1 VSTWFGSGTA
11 GKSTNSYNGVAGG
24 YNDLS
29 RKSRKRRRV
38 SWGVIKQRELD
49 RRQIHISV
57 KEKIMMQR
65 YGLMLC
71 TALVAGTTLIVGLA
85 TAADKAAEM
94 IPITSGLQTVQ
105 GDVLK
110 IEGDSY
116 VVKDMTG
123 KEIRLHVD
131 KTTKLEG
138 SFKAG
143 DKIEAQV
150 TEKGHALGITKP
162 LVADAQIPGPQT
174 VKGDVLKM
182 DGEFYIVKDMAGKEI
197 RLHVDKTTELEGSF
211 KAGDQIEARA
221 TEKDHALSIK
231 HAQPPKL

>member
-1 VSTWFGSGTA
+1 
-11 GKSTNSYNGVAGG
+11 
-24 YNDLS
+24 
-29 RKSRKRRRV
+29 
-38 SWGVIKQRELD
+38 
-49 RRQIHISV
+49 
-57 KEKIMMQR
+57 MMQR

-85 TAADKAAEM
+85 TAADKAAE

-131 KTTKLEG
+131 KTT
-138 SFKAG
+138 
-143 DKIEAQV
+143 
-150 TEKGHALGITKP
+150 
-162 LVADAQIPGPQT
+162 
-174 VKGDVLKM
+174 
-182 DGEFYIVKDMAGKEI
+182 
-197 RLHVDKTTELEGSF
+197 ELEGSF

-221 TEKDHALSIK
+221 TDKDHALSIK
-231 HAQPPKL
+231 HVQPPKL

>member
-1 VSTWFGSGTA
+1 M
-11 GKSTNSYNGVAGG
+11 
-24 YNDLS
+24 
-29 RKSRKRRRV
+29 
-38 SWGVIKQRELD
+38 KQRELD

-57 KEKIMMQR
+57 KEKILMQR
-65 YGLMLC
+65 YRLMLC

-85 TAADKAAEM
+85 TAADKAAET

-150 TEKGHALGITKP
+150 TEKGHALSITKP

-182 DGEFYIVKDMAGKEI
+182 DGEFYVVKDVAGKEI

-231 HAQPPKL
+231 HAQPPKM

>member
-1 VSTWFGSGTA
+1 
-11 GKSTNSYNGVAGG
+11 VAGG
-24 YNDLS
+24 YNDLG

>member
-1 VSTWFGSGTA
+1 
-11 GKSTNSYNGVAGG
+11 
-24 YNDLS
+24 
-29 RKSRKRRRV
+29 
-38 SWGVIKQRELD
+38 
-49 RRQIHISV
+49 
-57 KEKIMMQR
+57 
-65 YGLMLC
+65 MLC

-85 TAADKAAEM
+85 TAADKAAEKT
-94 IPITSGLQTVQ
+94 PITPGLQTVQ

-123 KEIRLHVD
+123 KEIPLHVD
-131 KTTKLEG
+131 KTTELEG

-150 TEKGHALGITKP
+150 TEKGHALSITKP

-182 DGEFYIVKDMAGKEI
+182 DGEFYIVTDMAGKEI

-211 KAGDQIEARA
+211 KAGDQIEART

-231 HAQPPKL
+231 HAQPPKM

>member
-1 VSTWFGSGTA
+1 M
-11 GKSTNSYNGVAGG
+11 
-24 YNDLS
+24 
-29 RKSRKRRRV
+29 
-38 SWGVIKQRELD
+38 KQRELD
-49 RRQIHISV
+49 RRQIHIPV

-65 YGLMLC
+65 YRLMLC

-85 TAADKAAEM
+85 TAADKAAETT
-94 IPITSGLQTVQ
+94 PITSGLQTVQ

-116 VVKDMTG
+116 VVKDMNG

-131 KTTKLEG
+131 KTSKLEG

-143 DKIEAQV
+143 NKIEAHM
-150 TEKGHALGITKP
+150 TKKGHALSITKP

>member
-1 VSTWFGSGTA
+1 
-11 GKSTNSYNGVAGG
+11 
-24 YNDLS
+24 
-29 RKSRKRRRV
+29 
-38 SWGVIKQRELD
+38 
-49 RRQIHISV
+49 
-57 KEKIMMQR
+57 MMQR

-71 TALVAGTTLIVGLA
+71 TALVGGITLIVGLA

-150 TEKGHALGITKP
+150 TEKGHALSITKP
-162 LVADAQIPGPQT
+162 LVADAQISGPQT

>member
-1 VSTWFGSGTA
+1 MIT
-11 GKSTNSYNGVAGG
+11 
-24 YNDLS
+24 
-29 RKSRKRRRV
+29 
-38 SWGVIKQRELD
+38 
-49 RRQIHISV
+49 
-57 KEKIMMQR
+57 R
-65 YGLMLC
+65 YGVMLC
-71 TALVAGTTLIVGLA
+71 TALVAGSTLIVGLA
-85 TAADKAAEM
+85 TAADKVAEKT
-94 IPITSGLQTVQ
+94 PITPGVQTVQ

-116 VVKDMTG
+116 VVKDMGG

-131 KTTKLEG
+131 KTTELEG

-150 TEKGHALGITKP
+150 TEKGHALSITKP

-182 DGEFYIVKDMAGKEI
+182 EGEFYIVKDMAGKEI
-197 RLHVDKTTELEGSF
+197 RLHVDKNTELEGSF

-231 HAQPPKL
+231 HAQPPKM

>member
-1 VSTWFGSGTA
+1 M
-11 GKSTNSYNGVAGG
+11 
-24 YNDLS
+24 
-29 RKSRKRRRV
+29 
-38 SWGVIKQRELD
+38 KQRERD

-65 YGLMLC
+65 YRLMLC

-85 TAADKAAEM
+85 TAADKAAET

-150 TEKGHALGITKP
+150 TEKGHALSITKP

-182 DGEFYIVKDMAGKEI
+182 DGEFYVVKDMAGKEI

-231 HAQPPKL
+231 HAQPPKM

>member
-1 VSTWFGSGTA
+1 M
-11 GKSTNSYNGVAGG
+11 
-24 YNDLS
+24 
-29 RKSRKRRRV
+29 
-38 SWGVIKQRELD
+38 IK
-49 RRQIHISV
+49 
-57 KEKIMMQR
+57 R

-71 TALVAGTTLIVGLA
+71 TALAGATLLVGLA
-85 TAADKAAEM
+85 TAADKVAETT
-94 IPITSGLQTVQ
+94 PITPGLQTVQ

-150 TEKGHALGITKP
+150 TEKGHALSITKP

-174 VKGDVLKM
+174 VKGDLLKIE
-182 DGEFYIVKDMAGKEI
+182 GEFYTVHGYGWPGNPSACRQDHEVGRYVQDRRQGRGPGHGKGPRIV
-197 RLHVDKTTELEGSF
+197 H
-211 KAGDQIEARA
+211 
-221 TEKDHALSIK
+221 
-231 HAQPPKL
+231 

>member
-1 VSTWFGSGTA
+1 MT
-11 GKSTNSYNGVAGG
+11 K
-24 YNDLS
+24 
-29 RKSRKRRRV
+29 
-38 SWGVIKQRELD
+38 
-49 RRQIHISV
+49 
-57 KEKIMMQR
+57 R
-65 YGLMLC
+65 YGLILC
-71 TALVAGTTLIVGLA
+71 TALAGATLIVGLA
-85 TAADKAAEM
+85 TAADKAAEKT
-94 IPITSGLQTVQ
+94 PITPGLQTVQ

-150 TEKGHALGITKP
+150 TDGHALSITKP

-221 TEKDHALSIK
+221 TDKDHALSIK
-231 HAQPPKL
+231 HAQPPKM

>member
-1 VSTWFGSGTA
+1 M
-11 GKSTNSYNGVAGG
+11 
-24 YNDLS
+24 
-29 RKSRKRRRV
+29 
-38 SWGVIKQRELD
+38 IK
-49 RRQIHISV
+49 
-57 KEKIMMQR
+57 R

-71 TALVAGTTLIVGLA
+71 TALVAGATLIVGLA
-85 TAADKAAEM
+85 TAADKAAEKA
-94 IPITSGLQTVQ
+94 PITPGLQTVT

-110 IEGDSY
+110 IDGDSY

-131 KTTKLEG
+131 QTTKLEG
-138 SFKAG
+138 AFKAG
-143 DKIEAQV
+143 DQIEAQA
-150 TEKGHALGITKP
+150 TEKGHALSITKP

-182 DGEFYIVKDMAGKEI
+182 DGEFYIVKDMTGKEI
-197 RLHVDKTTELEGSF
+197 RLHVDKTTELDGTF

-231 HAQPPKL
+231 HAQPPKM

>member
-1 VSTWFGSGTA
+1 MIT
-11 GKSTNSYNGVAGG
+11 
-24 YNDLS
+24 
-29 RKSRKRRRV
+29 
-38 SWGVIKQRELD
+38 
-49 RRQIHISV
+49 
-57 KEKIMMQR
+57 R
-65 YGLMLC
+65 YGVMLC
-71 TALVAGTTLIVGLA
+71 TALVAGSTLIVGLA
-85 TAADKAAEM
+85 TAADKVAEKT
-94 IPITSGLQTVQ
+94 PITPGVQTVQ

-116 VVKDMTG
+116 VVKDMGG

-131 KTTKLEG
+131 KTTELEG

-150 TEKGHALGITKP
+150 TEKGHALSITKP

-182 DGEFYIVKDMAGKEI
+182 EGEFYTVKDMAGKEI
-197 RLHVDKTTELEGSF
+197 RLHVDKNTELEGSF

-231 HAQPPKL
+231 HAQPPKM

>member
-1 VSTWFGSGTA
+1 MGWPVATTISAGSREREDVS
-11 GKSTNSYNGVAGG
+11 NG
-24 YNDLS
+24 
-29 RKSRKRRRV
+29 
-38 SWGVIKQRELD
+38 GVIKQRELD

-85 TAADKAAEM
+85 TAADKAAET

-116 VVKDMTG
+116 VVKDMTV

-221 TEKDHALSIK
+221 TEKDHALSIQP
-231 HAQPPKL
+231 AQPPKL

>member
-1 VSTWFGSGTA
+1 MT
-11 GKSTNSYNGVAGG
+11 K
-24 YNDLS
+24 
-29 RKSRKRRRV
+29 
-38 SWGVIKQRELD
+38 
-49 RRQIHISV
+49 
-57 KEKIMMQR
+57 R

-71 TALVAGTTLIVGLA
+71 TALAGATLIVGLA
-85 TAADKAAEM
+85 TAADKAAEKT
-94 IPITSGLQTVQ
+94 PITPGLQTVQ

-150 TEKGHALGITKP
+150 TEKGDALSITKP

-231 HAQPPKL
+231 HAQPPKM

>member
-1 VSTWFGSGTA
+1 M
-11 GKSTNSYNGVAGG
+11 
-24 YNDLS
+24 
-29 RKSRKRRRV
+29 
-38 SWGVIKQRELD
+38 KQRELD
-49 RRQIHISV
+49 QRQIHISV

-71 TALVAGTTLIVGLA
+71 TALVAGTPLIVGLA
-85 TAADKAAEM
+85 TAADKTAETT
-94 IPITSGLQTVQ
+94 PNPPGLQTVQ

-123 KEIRLHVD
+123 KEIPLHVD

-150 TEKGHALGITKP
+150 TEKGQALSITKP
-162 LVADAQIPGPQT
+162 LVADAQTPGPQT

-182 DGEFYIVKDMAGKEI
+182 DGEFYVVKDMAGKEI
-197 RLHVDKTTELEGSF
+197 RLHVDKSTELEGSF

-231 HAQPPKL
+231 HAQPPKM

>member
-1 VSTWFGSGTA
+1 L
-11 GKSTNSYNGVAGG
+11 AGG

-65 YGLMLC
+65 YELMLC

-85 TAADKAAEM
+85 TAADKAAET

-211 KAGDQIEARA
+211 KAGDKIEARA

>member
-1 VSTWFGSGTA
+1 
-11 GKSTNSYNGVAGG
+11 
-24 YNDLS
+24 
-29 RKSRKRRRV
+29 
-38 SWGVIKQRELD
+38 
-49 RRQIHISV
+49 
-57 KEKIMMQR
+57 MMQL

-182 DGEFYIVKDMAGKEI
+182 DGDFYIVKDMAGKEI

>member
-1 VSTWFGSGTA
+1 M
-11 GKSTNSYNGVAGG
+11 
-24 YNDLS
+24 L
-29 RKSRKRRRV
+29 KRY
-38 SWGVIKQRELD
+38 I
-49 RRQIHISV
+49 
-57 KEKIMMQR
+57 
-65 YGLMLC
+65 LMLC
-71 TALVAGTTLIVGLA
+71 LIAGTTLIVALA
-85 TAADKAAEM
+85 TAADKVAETT
-94 IPITSGLQTVQ
+94 PITSGLQTVQ

-116 VVKDMTG
+116 VVKDMNG
-123 KEIRLHVD
+123 KEIPLHVD

-150 TEKGHALGITKP
+150 TEEGHALSITKP

-182 DGEFYIVKDMAGKEI
+182 DGEFYVVKDMAGKEI

-221 TEKDHALSIK
+221 GKGSRIVH
-231 HAQPPKL
+231 

>member
-1 VSTWFGSGTA
+1 L
-11 GKSTNSYNGVAGG
+11 AGG

-85 TAADKAAEM
+85 TAADKAAET

-197 RLHVDKTTELEGSF
+197 RLHVDKTTELDGSF